1 VITEAE
7 LRQMT
12 LDERRQLARTLAAID
27 RRHPLIDPRLRRR
40 RRFGL
45 LFMTACCLT
54 LAAWIAIL
62 ILTLPMRYTSHDWRG
77 VWVGLDLAELAG
89 FAATAWA
96 AWHQRQVL
104 IVLMNVTG
112 TLLVCDAWFDLALAY
127 GSRGFTMSLVTALV
141 VELPLAGLLFISAR
155 RLVRVTIQTMM
166 QLSGIVGPVPPLWR
180 IPLFA
185 DGLEEALP
193 ARLRP
198 RSTQPRAHVTSDVTA
213 AEGPSSLGIRRFL
226 GIGRSRGE
234 KRGHEPVHRIP
245 PADVL
250 DRLPDDRQRQRRRGH
265 RAGGFPAG
273 GQGRRQGCRGR
284 VA

>member
-1 VITEAE
+1 
-7 LRQMT
+7 MT

-45 LFMTACCLT
+45 LFMTACCLA

-112 TLLVCDAWFDLALAY
+112 TLLVCEDRKSTRLN
-127 GSRGFTMSLVTALV
+127 SSHSQ
-141 VELPLAGLLFISAR
+141 ISYA
-155 RLVRVTIQTMM
+155 V
-166 QLSGIVGPVPPLWR
+166 
-180 IPLFA
+180 
-185 DGLEEALP
+185 
-193 ARLRP
+193 
-198 RSTQPRAHVTSDVTA
+198 
-213 AEGPSSLGIRRFL
+213 
-226 GIGRSRGE
+226 
-234 KRGHEPVHRIP
+234 
-245 PADVL
+245 
-250 DRLPDDRQRQRRRGH
+250 
-265 RAGGFPAG
+265 
-273 GQGRRQGCRGR
+273 
-284 VA
+284 